1 MSDNGPWEDHPAS
14 YAVEYVS
21 EVEEFILKNVWSKR
35 VYSKI
40 VNYVD
45 LLSYF
50 PDMGTPY
57 NPEYQA
63 AVPPFPCRFIAVP
76 DTPFTLYYIKLVELK
91 KIVVIYIENQGAD
104 PNSRFNWQTL
114 SF

>member
-1 MSDNGPWEDHPAS
+1 MSDNGSCEERPTP
-14 YAVEYVS
+14 YVVEYVS
-21 EVEEFILKNVWSKR
+21 EVEEFILKNVWSER

-40 VNYVD
+40 VSYVD
-45 LLSYF
+45 LLSEF

-57 NPEYQA
+57 NPEYPA

-76 DTPFTLYYIKLVELK
+76 DTPFTLYYIKLAELK
-91 KIVVIYIENQGAD
+91 KVVIIYIENQSAD